1 LEHPNPHFPTT
12 TFLHLQITA
21 NYHTTATNNK
31 MGLADIKK
39 ELKKLDKDKLIYL
52 IADLYKK
59 NETVREFFDFYVNP
73 NEKEL
78 FTKYRNKVKEA
89 FYPKRGF
96 NYSLKDGK
104 KAISEFK
111 KLEPSNDWLAD
122 LMLFYVETGVQF
134 TNDYGDI
141 NEAFYTS
148 LENTYEAAL
157 ELMHKEGLLEKFADR
172 AAKVVKD
179 TENIGWGFHDYL
191 SSVHWDFYENPT
203 S

>member
-1 LEHPNPHFPTT
+1 LIHQQQFSYIYR
-12 TFLHLQITA
+12 Q
-21 NYHTTATNNK
+21 TATNNK

-73 NEKEL
+73 KEKEL

-96 NYSLKDGK
+96 DYSLKDGK

-111 KLEPSNDWLAD
+111 KLEPSSDWLAD

-141 NEAFYTS
+141 NEAFYGS
-148 LENTYEAAL
+148 LENTYLAAL
-157 ELMHKEGLLEKFADR
+157 ELMQKEGLLDKFADR
-172 AAKVVKD
+172 AAKLVKD
-179 TENIGWGFHDYL
+179 TENIGWGFHYYL
-191 SSVHWDFYENPT
+191 SAVHWDFYASPT
-203 S
+203 N